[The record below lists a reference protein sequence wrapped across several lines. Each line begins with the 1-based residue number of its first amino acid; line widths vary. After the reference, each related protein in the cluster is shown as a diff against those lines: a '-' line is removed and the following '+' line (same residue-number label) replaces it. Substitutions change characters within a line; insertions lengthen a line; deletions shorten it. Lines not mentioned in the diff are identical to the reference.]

1 MKKII
6 RLTERDLTRIV
17 KRTIR
22 EMRFSDDEEF
32 DSENELRSHDLCRN
46 MEYLVHNDFPSGM
59 LTKEKIIQILDD
71 YMNTASRYLRKKLIS
86 SDDYEK
92 ISDCYEES
100 ISELENTEYNKL
112 NEMEEDK
119 SSEDEEKFR
128 LLPEHVI
135 SSLNHNVNKFIRSQ
149 DLDKE
154 ESFRRLDY
162 LIQRDVKPILNK
174 AKEKGLWKDDEIDYV
189 IKYLKIAYRYDY
201 YSGKE
206 LPPPREN
213 PSMEA
218 RMADRIMSLRQYGNR
233 YDY

>member
-6 RLTERDLTRIV
+6 RLTESDLTRIV
-17 KRTIR
+17 RRTI
-22 EMRFSDDEEF
+22 M
-32 DSENELRSHDLCRN
+32 
-46 MEYLVHNDFPSGM
+46 
-59 LTKEKIIQILDD
+59 
-71 YMNTASRYLRKKLIS
+71 
-86 SDDYEK
+86 
-92 ISDCYEES
+92 
-100 ISELENTEYNKL
+100 
-112 NEMEEDK
+112 EMEEDK
-119 SSEDEEKFR
+119 SSEDEKKFR